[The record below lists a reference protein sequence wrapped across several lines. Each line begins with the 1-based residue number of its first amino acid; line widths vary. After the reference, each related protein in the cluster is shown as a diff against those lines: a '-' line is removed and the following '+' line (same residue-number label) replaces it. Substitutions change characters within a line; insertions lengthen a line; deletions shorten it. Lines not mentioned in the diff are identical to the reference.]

1 MQEAIL
7 EKQDVS
13 TTQKNIQAYFK
24 THDVQY
30 IAEDA
35 VFTHMG
41 SGDKYEGR
49 EAVGQMLHYMYNI
62 AFDAKAEV
70 INTVI
75 SKDNALLEAKFK
87 GRHIG
92 EFAGLQ
98 PTNKEVDVPLCISY
112 DLEDGVIKR
121 ARIYML
127 GDVLMKQLTS

>member
-1 MQEAIL
+1 MEEAIL
-7 EKQDVS
+7 EKQVS
-13 TTQKNIQAYFK
+13 KTQRNIQAYLK

-30 IAEDA
+30 VAEDA

-49 EAVGQMLHYMYNI
+49 EAIGQMLHYMYHI
-62 AFDAKAEV
+62 AFDAKAETLHSV
-70 INTVI
+70 ITE
-75 SKDNALLEAKFK
+75 DNALLEAKFR

-98 PTNKEVDVPLCISY
+98 PTNKEVDVPLCVSY
-112 DLEDGVIKR
+112 DLEDGFIKR

-127 GDVLMKQLTS
+127 GDVLMKQLSS

>member
-1 MQEAIL
+1 MEEAIL
-7 EKQDVS
+7 EKQEVS
-13 TTQKNIQAYFK
+13 QAQRNIQAYFN

-30 IAEDA
+30 VAEDA

-41 SGDKYEGR
+41 SGDKFEGR
-49 EAVGQMLHYMYNI
+49 EAVGQMLNYMYHV
-62 AFDAKAEV
+62 AFDAKAKV

-75 SKDNALLEAKFK
+75 SEDNALLEARFQ

-98 PTNKEVDVPLCISY
+98 PTNKEVDVPFCVSY
-112 DLEDGVIKR
+112 DLEDGFIKH

-127 GDVLMKQLTS
+127 GDVLMKQLSS

>member
-7 EKQDVS
+7 EKQVS
-13 TTQKNIQAYFK
+13 KTQRNIQAYMNS
-24 THDVQY
+24 HDVQY
-30 IAEDA
+30 VAEDA
-35 VFTHMG
+35 VYTHMG

-49 EAVGQMLHYMYNI
+49 EAIGQMLHYMYHI
-62 AFDAKAEV
+62 AFDAKAET

-75 SKDNALLEAKFK
+75 NEDNALLEARFK

-98 PTNKEVDVPLCISY
+98 PTNKEVDVPLCVSY
-112 DLEDGVIKR
+112 DLEDGFIKR